1 VPYASTPVFFM
12 MPESKGQNAL
22 CLHKKRFD
30 FETNIFFYHNMKKFA
45 LQLERNKEI
54 GCKPEK

>member
-1 VPYASTPVFFM
+1 M